1 MRVRKIEVP
10 CFLVLITTR
19 AVRSVRLQRVN
30 KATISFQALEPTISF
45 QALEP
50 MVPVPLLLL
59 GKSYLTVSY
68 YEEYLEHFV
77 FTSVFTCFLSHI
89 TYSKGT

>member
-30 KATISFQALEPTISF
+30 KATISF

-89 TYSKGT
+89 TY